1 MKEALE
7 RYEIENRRPLMN
19 YTGYSAK
26 SWTVVEVTDRS
37 GGWTWGEGEYYD
49 WCDANCSD
57 SYNIVKYNHRTIYGR
72 FQNPADA
79 TAFAL
84 RWA

>member
-1 MKEALE
+1 MSITLE
-7 RYEIENRRPLMN
+7 QRRPLMN
-19 YTGYSAK
+19 YTDYSAK
-26 SWTVVEVTDRS
+26 SWTVVEVPDSS
-37 GGWTWGEGEYYD
+37 GWVWGEGKYYD

-57 SYNIVKYNHRTIYGR
+57 SYNIVKYNYKTIVGR

-84 RWA
+84 RWL